1 MIESPFGIANF
12 GGRKETLQGGSG
24 LWQAKFLKS
33 ITKKSE
39 EKAF

>member
-1 MIESPFGIANF
+1 MIESPFGIADS
-12 GGRKETLQGGSG
+12 GGAEEILQGGSE

-33 ITKKSE
+33 ITKKSK